1 MRFLT
6 TLSLI
11 FGLAVAGPAL
21 AGAPLAREATLYKNP
36 QCDCCE
42 GHAKYLRENGFEVK
56 VVATHD
62 LPLIKQRHDVPEA
75 LGGCHT
81 ILIGGYVEV
90 GRASWRERGCQ
101 YV

>member
-1 MRFLT
+1 MRLLT

-42 GHAKYLRENGFEVK
+42 GHAKYLRENAFEVK

-62 LPLIKQRHDVPEA
+62 LQIGRPHVCTPDTNAPTVCLHPLDKNNQRK
-75 LGGCHT
+75 
-81 ILIGGYVEV
+81 ILDAIT
-90 GRASWRERGCQ
+90 WNN
-101 YV
+101 